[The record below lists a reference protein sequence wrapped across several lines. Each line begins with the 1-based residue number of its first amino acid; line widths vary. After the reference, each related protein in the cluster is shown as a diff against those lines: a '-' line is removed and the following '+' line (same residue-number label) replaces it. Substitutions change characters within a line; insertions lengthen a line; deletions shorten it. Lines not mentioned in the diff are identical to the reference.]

1 MISQE
6 VRNPISFRLGFVTT
20 PIYRTCKYFT
30 FFLFL
35 SLRWML
41 IEHMLLQ
48 IQFVSIFFITMAT
61 SKRSFVCLH
70 VIVHCALTSSKC
82 TIGVLLFGNDL
93 VAVGT
98 DKISIVIVMIF
109 KHCVAIW
116 FYGRWKIQFF
126 V

>member
-20 PIYRTCKYFT
+20 SIYRTCKYFT
-30 FFLFL
+30 FFLLL
-35 SLRWML
+35 SLRRML

-48 IQFVSIFFITMAT
+48 IQFMGIFLITMAT
-61 SKRSFVCLH
+61 GERTFVCLH
-70 VIVHCALTSSKC
+70 MIVHCALTSSKC
-82 TIGVLLFGNDL
+82 TICVLLFGNDL

-98 DKISIVIVMIF
+98 HKISIVIVMIF

-116 FYGRWKIQFF
+116 FYGRRKIQFF
-126 V
+126 I